1 MAKIVVDLTS
11 LTQSLLIYPDLGP
24 AMLDNIGG
32 VCFLQDK
39 FIDYSSS
46 TLYKVILRCT
56 DHCKLDFSLQSII
69 STSY

>member
-1 MAKIVVDLTS
+1 MTKIVVDSTR
-11 LTQSLLIYPDLGP
+11 LTQPLLIYLDLGP
-24 AMLDNIGG
+24 AMLDNI